1 MVSSKINKDINYVE
15 TKTIDPEDNGY
26 NSSLY
31 EIYIENKPVIIALG
45 KQKYTFSSKNILYYP
60 IYLVVNQKIKAQ
72 IGVYEIPSN
81 RSLTILDEDGD
92 IDLTKI
98 GEPLLYSF
106 VNSRF
111 IDKILSIPMDK
122 KENAENAEKPKK
134 MESTNE
140 IVEIDD
146 IDVDEND
153 VMKLKI
159 PQGEMSKEL
168 EKSLKISKDGI
179 FEIDK
184 NMKQPISLKEE
195 TEEQSNKNK
204 MEFKK
209 STSNKWIEN
218 FFKNNNYNIV
228 PNDGGGDCFFYVVR
242 DAFRQIGQNTTVPKL
257 RAALAKELT
266 DDVYQEQRNL
276 YLGFQNEI
284 REYET
289 DIAEIKKTNTE
300 YKKRMKKLDDKN
312 DEERLIKETK
322 KLEDEYKK
330 VFKKRKET
338 MKLQEEYV
346 GYMKDIDSIDKYRAY
361 IQTSSFWADAWAI
374 STLERLLNV
383 KFIIFSEESF
393 KSGDFDG
400 VLNCGDFN
408 KKLEELGTFSPNYY
422 IMTVY
427 TGNHYE
433 LLSYHHKRILNFNE
447 IPYDIKVLGVNKC
460 LEKNSGIYYL
470 IQDFRNFK
478 SKLGMEPDLGKKL
491 DEEDDEDSDLYDSKI
506 TFMFHSKSD
515 NSPKPGAGSGEK
527 IPKTKVQEYVTLS
540 KIDSWRKKL
549 DDSWGEGIFELD
561 KHKWMSV
568 EHYIQAAK
576 YKKGFPDFYLLFSL
590 DSDSEISKD
599 PSLAKIAGEGGK
611 KNNKTFR
618 PKEVKIDADYHLGR
632 FEEER
637 EKAIFAKFSQNEDL
651 KQMLLMTNNALL
663 LEFIRRNPA
672 KKDIILMGVRRSIAG
687 QRVNKV

>member
-1 MVSSKINKDINYVE
+1 MVSSKINKEINYVE

-26 NSSLY
+26 HSSLY
-31 EIYIENKPVIIALG
+31 EMYIHDKPITIALG
-45 KQKYTFSSKNILYYP
+45 KQKYTFSSKSVLYYP

-72 IGVYEIPSN
+72 IGVYEIQSS
-81 RSLTILDEDGD
+81 RSLNVLDEDGD

-106 VNSRF
+106 VNSKF
-111 IDKILSIPMDK
+111 IEKVLSKPIENDK
-122 KENAENAEKPKK
+122 KAHVEHDKKKEKPD
-134 MESTNE
+134 E

-159 PQGEMSKEL
+159 PEGEMSKEM
-168 EKSLKISKDGI
+168 EKTVKISKDGI

-195 TEEQSNKNK
+195 TEEDSNKQK

-209 STSNKWIEN
+209 SAANKWIEN

-228 PNDGGGDCFFYVVR
+228 PNDGAGDCFFYVVR
-242 DAFRQIGQNTTVPKL
+242 DAFRQIGHNTTVPKL
-257 RAALAKELT
+257 RALLTKELT
-266 DDVYQEQRNL
+266 DDIYQEHRNL
-276 YLGFQNEI
+276 YLGFLNEI
-284 REYET
+284 REHDN
-289 DIAEIKKTNTE
+289 DIDEIKKTNTE
-300 YKKRMKKLDDKN
+300 YKKRMKKLEDKI
-312 DEERLIKETK
+312 DKERLIEEAK
-322 KLEDEYKK
+322 KLQETYKEK
-330 VFKKRKET
+330 LKKRKET
-338 MKLQEEYV
+338 VKLQEEYI

-361 IQTSSFWADAWAI
+361 IQTSNFWADAWAI

-427 TGNHYE
+427 NGNHYE
-433 LLSYHHKRILNFNE
+433 LLSYYHKRILNFNE
-447 IPYDIKVLGVNKC
+447 IPYDVKVLGVNKC
-460 LEKNSGIYYL
+460 LEKNSGQYYL

-478 SKLGMEPDLGKKL
+478 SKLGMDPDLGKKL
-491 DEEDDEDSDLYDSKI
+491 EEEDEDSDLYDSNV

-540 KIDSWRKKL
+540 KIDNWRKKL

-611 KNNKTFR
+611 KNNKTLR

-637 EKAIFAKFSQNEDL
+637 ERAVSAKFNQNEDL
-651 KQMLLMTNNALL
+651 KQMLLLTKNALL
-663 LEFIRRNPA
+663 MEFIRRNPA
-672 KKDIILMGVRRSIAG
+672 KKDIILMGVRRSLT
-687 QRVNKV
+687 K

>member
-1 MVSSKINKDINYVE
+1 MVSSKINKEINYVE

-26 NSSLY
+26 HSTLY
-31 EIYIENKPVIIALG
+31 EIDIFDKPMIIALG
-45 KQKYTFSSKNILYYP
+45 KQKYTFSSKSVLYYP

-72 IGVYEIPSN
+72 IGVYEIQSS
-81 RSLTILDEDGD
+81 RSLNVLDNDGD
-92 IDLTKI
+92 IDLTKF

-106 VNSRF
+106 VNSKF
-111 IDKILSIPMDK
+111 VEKVLSKPIENDK
-122 KENAENAEKPKK
+122 KTHVEHDKKKEKPH
-134 MESTNE
+134 E
-140 IVEIDD
+140 IVEIDN

-159 PQGEMSKEL
+159 PEGEMSKEM
-168 EKSLKISKDGI
+168 EKTVKISKDGI

-195 TEEQSNKNK
+195 TEEDSNKQK

-209 STSNKWIEN
+209 SAANKWIEN

-228 PNDGGGDCFFYVVR
+228 PNDGAGDCFFYVVR
-242 DAFRQIGQNTTVPKL
+242 DAFRQIGHNTTVPKL
-257 RAALAKELT
+257 RALLTKELT
-266 DDVYQEQRNL
+266 DDIYQEHRNL
-276 YLGFQNEI
+276 YLGFLNEI
-284 REYET
+284 REHDN
-289 DIAEIKKTNTE
+289 DIDEIKKTNTE
-300 YKKRMKKLDDKN
+300 YKKRMKKLEDKI
-312 DEERLIKETK
+312 DKERLIEEAK
-322 KLEDEYKK
+322 KLQETYKEK
-330 VFKKRKET
+330 LKKRKET
-338 MKLQEEYV
+338 VKLQEEYI

-361 IQTSSFWADAWAI
+361 IQTSNFWADAWAI

-427 TGNHYE
+427 NGNHYE
-433 LLSYHHKRILNFNE
+433 LLSYYHKRILNFNE
-447 IPYDIKVLGVNKC
+447 IPYDVKVLGVNKC
-460 LEKNSGIYYL
+460 LEKNSGQYYL

-478 SKLGMEPDLGKKL
+478 SKLGMDPDLGKKL
-491 DEEDDEDSDLYDSKI
+491 EEEDEDSDLYDSNV

-540 KIDSWRKKL
+540 KIDNWRKKL

-611 KNNKTFR
+611 KNNKTLR

-637 EKAIFAKFSQNEDL
+637 ERAVSAKFNQNEDL
-651 KQMLLMTNNALL
+651 KQMLLLTKNALL
-663 LEFIRRNPA
+663 MEFIRRNPA
-672 KKDIILMGVRRSIAG
+672 KKDIILMGVRRSLT
-687 QRVNKV
+687 K

>member
-1 MVSSKINKDINYVE
+1 MVSSKINKDINFVE
-15 TKTIDPEDNGY
+15 SKTIDPEDNGY
-26 NSSLY
+26 HSSLY
-31 EIYIENKPVIIALG
+31 EMYIHDKPITIALG
-45 KQKYTFSSKNILYYP
+45 KQKYTFSSKNVLYYP

-72 IGVYEIPSN
+72 IGVYEISSN
-81 RSLTILDEDGD
+81 RSLNVLDEDGD
-92 IDLTKI
+92 IDLTKF

-106 VNSRF
+106 VNSKF
-111 IDKILSIPMDK
+111 IEKILSIPVGMDK
-122 KENAENAEKPKK
+122 KEEKTKK
-134 MESTNE
+134 MEKTDE

-159 PQGEMSKEL
+159 PQGEISKEL
-168 EKSLKISKDGI
+168 EKTVKISKDGI

-184 NMKQPISLKEE
+184 HMKQPISLKEE
-195 TEEQSNKNK
+195 TEEDSNKIK
-204 MEFKK
+204 LKDFKK
-209 STSNKWIEN
+209 SAANKWIEN
-218 FFKNNNYNIV
+218 FFKNNNYNIL
-228 PNDGGGDCFFYVVR
+228 PNDGAGDCFFYVIR
-242 DAFRQIGQNTTVPKL
+242 DAFRQIGYNTTVPKL
-257 RAALAKELT
+257 RALLAKELT
-266 DDVYQEQRNL
+266 DDVYQEHRNL

-284 REYET
+284 REHDN
-289 DIAEIKKTNTE
+289 DIAEIKKTNAE
-300 YKKRMKKLDDKN
+300 YKKRMKKLEDKN
-312 DEERLIKETK
+312 DKERLIEEAK
-322 KLEDEYKK
+322 KLQETYKEK
-330 VFKKRKET
+330 LKQRKET
-338 MKLQEEYV
+338 VKLQEEYV

-361 IQTSSFWADAWAI
+361 IQTSNFWADAWAI

-408 KKLEELGTFSPNYY
+408 KNLEELGTFSPNYY

-427 TGNHYE
+427 NNNHYE
-433 LLSYHHKRILNFNE
+433 LLSYYHKRILNFNE
-447 IPYDIKVLGVNKC
+447 IPYDVKVLAVNKC
-460 LEKNSGIYYL
+460 LEKNAGQYYL

-478 SKLGMEPDLGKKL
+478 SKLGMDPELGKKL
-491 DEEDDEDSDLYDSKI
+491 EEEDEDSDLYDSKV

-540 KIDSWRKKL
+540 KIDNWRKKM

-611 KNNKTFR
+611 KNNKTLR

-637 EKAIFAKFSQNEDL
+637 ERAVFAKFSQNEDL
-651 KQMLLMTNNALL
+651 KQMLLLTKNALL

-672 KKDIILMGVRRSIAG
+672 KKDLILMGVRRTIA
-687 QRVNKV
+687 K

>member
-1 MVSSKINKDINYVE
+1 MVSSKINKEINYVE

-26 NSSLY
+26 HSSLY
-31 EIYIENKPVIIALG
+31 EMYIHDKPITIALG
-45 KQKYTFSSKNILYYP
+45 KQKYTFSSKSVLYYP

-72 IGVYEIPSN
+72 IGVYEIQSS
-81 RSLTILDEDGD
+81 RSLNVLDEDGD

-106 VNSRF
+106 VNSKF
-111 IDKILSIPMDK
+111 IEKVLSKPIENDK
-122 KENAENAEKPKK
+122 KAHVEHDKKKEKPD
-134 MESTNE
+134 E

-159 PQGEMSKEL
+159 PEGEMSKEM
-168 EKSLKISKDGI
+168 EKTVKISKDGI

-195 TEEQSNKNK
+195 TEEDSNKQK

-209 STSNKWIEN
+209 SAANKWIEN

-228 PNDGGGDCFFYVVR
+228 PNDGAGDCFFYVVR
-242 DAFRQIGQNTTVPKL
+242 DAFRQIGHNTTVPKL
-257 RAALAKELT
+257 RALLTKELT
-266 DDVYQEQRNL
+266 DDIYQEHRNL
-276 YLGFQNEI
+276 YLGFLNEI
-284 REYET
+284 REHDN
-289 DIAEIKKTNTE
+289 DIDEIKKTNTE
-300 YKKRMKKLDDKN
+300 YKKRMKKLEDKI
-312 DEERLIKETK
+312 DKERLIEEAK
-322 KLEDEYKK
+322 KLQETYKEK
-330 VFKKRKET
+330 LKKRKET
-338 MKLQEEYV
+338 VKLQEEYI

-361 IQTSSFWADAWAI
+361 IQTSNFWADAWAI

-427 TGNHYE
+427 NGNHYE
-433 LLSYHHKRILNFNE
+433 LLSYYHKRILNFNE
-447 IPYDIKVLGVNKC
+447 IPYDVKVLGVNKC
-460 LEKNSGIYYL
+460 LEKNSGQYYL

-478 SKLGMEPDLGKKL
+478 SKLGMDPDLGKKL
-491 DEEDDEDSDLYDSKI
+491 EEEDEDSDLYDSNV

-540 KIDSWRKKL
+540 KIDNWRKKL

-611 KNNKTFR
+611 KNNKTLR

-637 EKAIFAKFSQNEDL
+637 ERAISAKFSQNEDL
-651 KQMLLMTNNALL
+651 KQMLLLTKNALL
-663 LEFIRRNPA
+663 MEFIRRNPA
-672 KKDIILMGVRRSIAG
+672 KKDIILMGVRRSLT
-687 QRVNKV
+687 K

>member
-26 NSSLY
+26 HSSLY
-31 EIYIENKPVIIALG
+31 EIYIDDKPITIALG
-45 KQKYTFSSKNILYYP
+45 KQKYTFSSKSVLHYP

-72 IGVYEIPSN
+72 IGVYEISSN
-81 RSLTILDEDGD
+81 RSLNVLDEDGD
-92 IDLTKI
+92 IDLTKF

-106 VNSRF
+106 VNSKF
-111 IDKILSIPMDK
+111 IHKILSIPIDKREHVEHAKK
-122 KENAENAEKPKK
+122 KEN
-134 MESTNE
+134 TDE

-159 PQGEMSKEL
+159 PQGEISKEL

-184 NMKQPISLKEE
+184 HMKQPISLKEE
-195 TEEQSNKNK
+195 TDEDSNKHK
-204 MEFKK
+204 IEFKK
-209 STSNKWIEN
+209 SAANKWIEN

-242 DAFRQIGQNTTVPKL
+242 DAFRQIGHNTTVPKL
-257 RAALAKELT
+257 RAILAKELT

-284 REYET
+284 REYEN
-289 DIAEIKKTNTE
+289 DIAEIKKTNAE
-300 YKKRMKKLDDKN
+300 YRKRMKKLEDKN
-312 DEERLIKETK
+312 DEERLIKETN
-322 KLEDEYKK
+322 KLADEYKK

-338 MKLQEEYV
+338 LKLQEEYV

-408 KKLEELGTFSPNYY
+408 KKLEEMGTFSPNYY

-427 TGNHYE
+427 SGNHYE
-433 LLSYHHKRILNFNE
+433 LLTYYHKRILNFNE
-447 IPYDIKVLGVNKC
+447 IPYDVKVLGVNKC

-478 SKLGMEPDLGKKL
+478 TKLGMEPDLGKKL
-491 DEEDDEDSDLYDSKI
+491 DEEDEDSDLYDSNV

-527 IPKTKVQEYVTLS
+527 IPKNKVQEYVTLS

-549 DDSWGEGIFELD
+549 DDSWSGGIFELD

-599 PSLAKIAGEGGK
+599 PSLAKLAGEGGK

-637 EKAIFAKFSQNEDL
+637 ERAVSAKFSQNEDL
-651 KQMLLMTNNALL
+651 KQTLLSTNNALL

-672 KKDIILMGVRRSIAG
+672 KKDIILMGVRRSLTD
-687 QRVNKV
+687 QRPNKA

>member
-1 MVSSKINKDINYVE
+1 MVSSKINKEINYVE

-26 NSSLY
+26 HSSLY
-31 EIYIENKPVIIALG
+31 EMYIHDKPITIALG
-45 KQKYTFSSKNILYYP
+45 KQKYTFSSKSVLYYP

-72 IGVYEIPSN
+72 IGVYEIQSS
-81 RSLTILDEDGD
+81 RSLNVLDEDGD

-106 VNSRF
+106 VNSKF
-111 IDKILSIPMDK
+111 IEKVLSKPIENDK
-122 KENAENAEKPKK
+122 KAHVEHDKKKEKPD
-134 MESTNE
+134 E

-159 PQGEMSKEL
+159 PEGEMSKEM
-168 EKSLKISKDGI
+168 EKTVKISKDGI

-195 TEEQSNKNK
+195 TEEDSNKQK

-209 STSNKWIEN
+209 SAANKWIEN

-228 PNDGGGDCFFYVVR
+228 PNDGAGDCFFYVVR
-242 DAFRQIGQNTTVPKL
+242 DAFRQIGHNTTVPKL
-257 RAALAKELT
+257 RALLAKELT
-266 DDVYQEQRNL
+266 DDIYQEHRNL
-276 YLGFQNEI
+276 YLGFLNEI
-284 REYET
+284 REHDN
-289 DIAEIKKTNTE
+289 DIDEIKKTNTE
-300 YKKRMKKLDDKN
+300 YKKRMKKLEDKN
-312 DEERLIKETK
+312 DKERLIEEAK
-322 KLEDEYKK
+322 KLQETYKEK
-330 VFKKRKET
+330 LKKRKET
-338 MKLQEEYV
+338 VKLQEEYI

-361 IQTSSFWADAWAI
+361 IQTSNFWADAWAI

-427 TGNHYE
+427 NGNHYE
-433 LLSYHHKRILNFNE
+433 LLSYYHKRILNFNE
-447 IPYDIKVLGVNKC
+447 IPYDVKVLGVNKC
-460 LEKNSGIYYL
+460 LEKNSGQYYL

-478 SKLGMEPDLGKKL
+478 SKLGMDPDLGKKL
-491 DEEDDEDSDLYDSKI
+491 EEEDEDSDLYDSNV

-540 KIDSWRKKL
+540 KIDNWRKKL

-611 KNNKTFR
+611 KNNKTLR

-637 EKAIFAKFSQNEDL
+637 ERAVSAKFNQNEDL
-651 KQMLLMTNNALL
+651 KQMLLLTKNALL
-663 LEFIRRNPA
+663 MEFIRRNPA
-672 KKDIILMGVRRSIAG
+672 KKDIILMGVRRSLT
-687 QRVNKV
+687 K

>member
-1 MVSSKINKDINYVE
+1 MVSSKINKEINYVE

-26 NSSLY
+26 HSSLY
-31 EIYIENKPVIIALG
+31 EMYIHDKPITIALG
-45 KQKYTFSSKNILYYP
+45 KQKYTFSSKSVLYYP

-72 IGVYEIPSN
+72 IGVYEIQSS
-81 RSLTILDEDGD
+81 RSLNVLDEDGD

-106 VNSRF
+106 VNSKF
-111 IDKILSIPMDK
+111 IEKVLSKPIENDK
-122 KENAENAEKPKK
+122 KAHVEHDKKKEKPD
-134 MESTNE
+134 E

-159 PQGEMSKEL
+159 PEGEMSKEM
-168 EKSLKISKDGI
+168 EKTVKISKDGI

-195 TEEQSNKNK
+195 TEEDSNKQK

-209 STSNKWIEN
+209 SAANKWIEN

-228 PNDGGGDCFFYVVR
+228 PNDGAGDCFFYVVR
-242 DAFRQIGQNTTVPKL
+242 DAFRQIGHNTTVPKL
-257 RAALAKELT
+257 RALLTKELT
-266 DDVYQEQRNL
+266 DDIYQEHRNL
-276 YLGFQNEI
+276 YLGFLNEI
-284 REYET
+284 REHDN
-289 DIAEIKKTNTE
+289 DIDEIKKTNTE
-300 YKKRMKKLDDKN
+300 YKKRMKKLEDKN
-312 DEERLIKETK
+312 DKERLIEEAK
-322 KLEDEYKK
+322 KLQETYKEK
-330 VFKKRKET
+330 LKKRKET
-338 MKLQEEYV
+338 VKLQEEYI

-361 IQTSSFWADAWAI
+361 IQTSNFWADAWAI

-427 TGNHYE
+427 NGNHYE
-433 LLSYHHKRILNFNE
+433 LLSYYHKRILNFNE
-447 IPYDIKVLGVNKC
+447 IPYDVKVLGVNKC
-460 LEKNSGIYYL
+460 LEKNSGQYYL

-478 SKLGMEPDLGKKL
+478 SKLGMDPDLGKKL
-491 DEEDDEDSDLYDSKI
+491 EEEDEDSDLYDSNV

-540 KIDSWRKKL
+540 KIDNWRKKL

-611 KNNKTFR
+611 KNNKTLR

-637 EKAIFAKFSQNEDL
+637 ERAVSAKFNQNEDL
-651 KQMLLMTNNALL
+651 KQMLLLTKNALL
-663 LEFIRRNPA
+663 MEFIRRNPA
-672 KKDIILMGVRRSIAG
+672 KKDIILMGVRRSLT
-687 QRVNKV
+687 K

>member
-1 MVSSKINKDINYVE
+1 MVSSKINKEINYVE
-15 TKTIDPEDNGY
+15 TKTIDTEDNGY
-26 NSSLY
+26 HSTLY
-31 EIYIENKPVIIALG
+31 EIDIFDKPMIIALG
-45 KQKYTFSSKNILYYP
+45 KQKYTFSSKNVLYYP

-72 IGVYEIPSN
+72 IGIYEIQSS
-81 RSLTILDEDGD
+81 RSLNVLDDDGD
-92 IDLTKI
+92 IDLTKF

-106 VNSRF
+106 VNSKF
-111 IDKILSIPMDK
+111 IEKIFSKPVENDK
-122 KENAENAEKPKK
+122 KEHVEHDKKKEK
-134 MESTNE
+134 SDE

-159 PQGEMSKEL
+159 PEGEMSKEM
-168 EKSLKISKDGI
+168 EKTVKISKDGI

-195 TEEQSNKNK
+195 TEEDSNKIK
-204 MEFKK
+204 LKDFKT
-209 STSNKWIEN
+209 SSSNKWIEN

-228 PNDGGGDCFFYVVR
+228 PNDGAGDCFFYVVR
-242 DAFRQIGQNTTVPKL
+242 DAFRQIGHNTTVPKL
-257 RAALAKELT
+257 RALLAKELT

-284 REYET
+284 REYEN

-300 YKKRMKKLDDKN
+300 YKKRMKKLEDKN
-312 DEERLIKETK
+312 DKERLIKETK

-338 MKLQEEYV
+338 LKLQEEYV

-374 STLERLLNV
+374 STFERLLNV

-427 TGNHYE
+427 SGNHYE
-433 LLSYHHKRILNFNE
+433 LLTYYHKRILNFNE
-447 IPYDIKVLGVNKC
+447 IPYDVKVLGVNKC

-491 DEEDDEDSDLYDSKI
+491 EEEDEDSDLYDSNV

-540 KIDSWRKKL
+540 KIDNWRKKL

-611 KNNKTFR
+611 KNNKTLR

-637 EKAIFAKFSQNEDL
+637 ERAVSAKFNQNEDL
-651 KQMLLMTNNALL
+651 KQMLLLTKNALL
-663 LEFIRRNPA
+663 IEFIRRNPA

-687 QRVNKV
+687 QIPNKD

>member
-26 NSSLY
+26 HSSLY
-31 EIYIENKPVIIALG
+31 EIYIDNKPITIALG
-45 KQKYTFSSKNILYYP
+45 KQKYTFSSKSVLHYP

-72 IGVYEIPSN
+72 IGVYEIQSS
-81 RSLTILDEDGD
+81 RSLNVLDNEGD
-92 IDLTKI
+92 IDLTKF

-106 VNSRF
+106 VNSKF
-111 IDKILSIPMDK
+111 IDKILSILADK
-122 KENAENAEKPKK
+122 KENVENAEKPKK
-134 MESTNE
+134 METPDE

-168 EKSLKISKDGI
+168 EKTIKISKDGI

-195 TEEQSNKNK
+195 TDEDSNKHK

-209 STSNKWIEN
+209 SAANKWIEN

-228 PNDGGGDCFFYVVR
+228 TNDGGGDCFFYVIR
-242 DAFRQIGQNTTVPKL
+242 DAFRQIGHNTTVPKL
-257 RAALAKELT
+257 RALLAKELT

-284 REYET
+284 REYEN
-289 DIAEIKKTNTE
+289 DIAEIKKTNAE
-300 YKKRMKKLDDKN
+300 YRKRMKKLEDKN
-312 DEERLIKETK
+312 DEERLIKETN
-322 KLEDEYKK
+322 KLADEYKK

-338 MKLQEEYV
+338 LKLQEEYV

-383 KFIIFSEESF
+383 KLIIFSEESF

-408 KKLEELGTFSPNYY
+408 KNLEELGTFSPNYY

-427 TGNHYE
+427 SGNHYE
-433 LLSYHHKRILNFNE
+433 LLTYYHKRILNFNE
-447 IPYDIKVLGVNKC
+447 IPYDVKVLGVNKC

-478 SKLGMEPDLGKKL
+478 TKLGMEPDLGKKL
-491 DEEDDEDSDLYDSKI
+491 EEEDEDSDLYDSKT

-540 KIDSWRKKL
+540 KIDNWRKKL

-611 KNNKTFR
+611 KNNKALR

-637 EKAIFAKFSQNEDL
+637 ERAVSAKFSQNEDL
-651 KQMLLMTNNALL
+651 KQMLLLTNNALL
-663 LEFIRRNPA
+663 LEFVRRNPA
-672 KKDIILMGVRRSIAG
+672 KKDIILMGVRMSIAD

>member
-1 MVSSKINKDINYVE
+1 MVSSKINKEINYVE

-26 NSSLY
+26 HSSLY
-31 EIYIENKPVIIALG
+31 EMYIHDKPITIALG
-45 KQKYTFSSKNILYYP
+45 KQKYTFSSKSVLYYP

-72 IGVYEIPSN
+72 IGVYEIQSS
-81 RSLTILDEDGD
+81 RSLNVLDEDGD

-106 VNSRF
+106 VNSKF
-111 IDKILSIPMDK
+111 IEKVLSKPIENDK
-122 KENAENAEKPKK
+122 KAHVEHDKKKEKPD
-134 MESTNE
+134 E

-159 PQGEMSKEL
+159 PEGEMSKEM
-168 EKSLKISKDGI
+168 EKTVKISKDGI

-195 TEEQSNKNK
+195 TEEDSNKQK

-209 STSNKWIEN
+209 SAANKWIEN

-228 PNDGGGDCFFYVVR
+228 PNDGAGDCFFYVVR
-242 DAFRQIGQNTTVPKL
+242 DAFRQIGHNTTVPKL
-257 RAALAKELT
+257 RALLAKELT
-266 DDVYQEQRNL
+266 DDIYQEHRNL
-276 YLGFQNEI
+276 YLGFLNEI
-284 REYET
+284 REHDN
-289 DIAEIKKTNTE
+289 DIDEIKKTNTE
-300 YKKRMKKLDDKN
+300 YKKRMKKLEDKI
-312 DEERLIKETK
+312 DKERLIEEAK
-322 KLEDEYKK
+322 KLQETYKEK
-330 VFKKRKET
+330 LKKRKET
-338 MKLQEEYV
+338 VKLQEEYI

-361 IQTSSFWADAWAI
+361 IQTSNFWADAWAI

-427 TGNHYE
+427 NGNHYE
-433 LLSYHHKRILNFNE
+433 LLSYYHKRILNFNE
-447 IPYDIKVLGVNKC
+447 IPYDVKVLGVNKC
-460 LEKNSGIYYL
+460 LEKNSGQYYL

-478 SKLGMEPDLGKKL
+478 SKLGMDPDLGKKL
-491 DEEDDEDSDLYDSKI
+491 EEEDEDSDLYDSNV

-540 KIDSWRKKL
+540 KIDNWRKKL

-611 KNNKTFR
+611 KNNKTLR

-637 EKAIFAKFSQNEDL
+637 ERAVSAKFNQNEDL
-651 KQMLLMTNNALL
+651 KQMLLLTKNALL
-663 LEFIRRNPA
+663 MEFIRRNPA
-672 KKDIILMGVRRSIAG
+672 KKDIILMGVRRSLT
-687 QRVNKV
+687 K